1 MDSFLHIYRIS
12 LGDFDTDRYTAHP
25 AAKCIW
31 IYFFLATL
39 LTQVMFLNMLIA
51 IMGDTFSRVN
61 NQKDV
66 NALKERTKM
75 YADFLWAIRLTEE
88 LKDQRY
94 LYVVRPLIV
103 ESEDTDQIE
112 QTEKKIL

>member
-1 MDSFLHIYRIS
+1 VDSFLHIYRIS

-25 AAKCIW
+25 AAKWIW

-66 NALKERTKM
+66 NALKERTLG
-75 YADFLWAIRLTEE
+75 YLLT
-88 LKDQRY
+88 LTPGTATQSHAHSFTR
-94 LYVVRPLIV
+94 I
-103 ESEDTDQIE
+103 S
-112 QTEKKIL
+112 